1 VAASNQRT
9 PAGRRL
15 PVTLAAGSAA
25 DSSRPDTRPRPKT
38 DTRAP
43 PRWTAAAAAGLPG
56 PAVAVPARCGRP
68 CAPRLLGCGGQSGQ
82 AGAAGGHR
90 RSGHADSGRGLW
102 TPIARDRTAIWTPAT
117 AAGVIGHCC
126 SGPAGQP
133 AAEPSTTMTPVSK
146 RRGSAVRIAVSPGH
160 RQPSMAKLCVLL
172 TRSSADRQRERKAPG
187 AGAGAPIGEDRVVGP
202 VDLGSAPEVKADTLA
217 LSSSPKA
224 DSGRE
229 GKMHNHHAGLTGVLA
244 EQHITERH
252 RQATHEQLL
261 RSARLP
267 RRRQQAT
274 RRWWQLVLRPVG
286 V

>member
-25 DSSRPDTRPRPKT
+25 DSSRPDTRPHPKA

-133 AAEPSTTMTPVSK
+133 AAEPSTTMTPAGRRWPPQARPSDAERPSPPLGTVLGLIKLASSLPWIGRSAPCYPAFSQVARHRK
-146 RRGSAVRIAVSPGH
+146 CRSYVLTPGGGAAASSPGGRWGSRGSHRSCCGWDTPTGTSPERLAGRSRRCWRTSHSAAAVSNRPEAVYGIARH
-160 RQPSMAKLCVLL
+160 GLHQGEA
-172 TRSSADRQRERKAPG
+172 SA
-187 AGAGAPIGEDRVVGP
+187 
-202 VDLGSAPEVKADTLA
+202 
-217 LSSSPKA
+217 
-224 DSGRE
+224 
-229 GKMHNHHAGLTGVLA
+229 
-244 EQHITERH
+244 
-252 RQATHEQLL
+252 
-261 RSARLP
+261 
-267 RRRQQAT
+267 
-274 RRWWQLVLRPVG
+274 
-286 V
+286 